1 MESTKFY
8 SFYTLRGKIEA
19 VQQFTLQDL
28 HRDLLCVP
36 GNCGCPQYWLFV
48 PPRWQG
54 EKWPARWPAHTSALP
69 GTLMSGLFLF
79 WDARLVST
87 SSWGT
92 VCLSPTKWTYMKK
105 ELMRW
110 FLQRILKS
118 GRPLLIHNSH
128 NQDPYYFFT
137 FGSGGSLFQLFGLLH
152 FVLSKSCAIHLL
164 FLPFLGLVLN
174 LLVNISFLPK
184 SLRGRLCQ
192 GILLPFTHLTL
203 TLVGRRAGSK
213 TDDNTQGV
221 LWVIPA
227 ASSVSRPAS
236 PIIRLICLW

>member
-19 VQQFTLQDL
+19 VQEFTLQDL

-54 EKWPARWPAHTSALP
+54 EKWPVRWPAHTSALP

-118 GRPLLIHNSH
+118 GRPLLIHDSH

-137 FGSGGSLFQLFGLLH
+137 FGSGGVTFSTLWASSFCSLQIVCNSPTVSPISWLGFKFTCKYQFSSQIPARKAVSRYPAAVHPPHSHSGWKTGWLKDRWQHPGCP
-152 FVLSKSCAIHLL
+152 LSDSSCLKC
-164 FLPFLGLVLN
+164 FLPC
-174 LLVNISFLPK
+174 IS
-184 SLRGRLCQ
+184 
-192 GILLPFTHLTL
+192 HH
-203 TLVGRRAGSK
+203 
-213 TDDNTQGV
+213 
-221 LWVIPA
+221 
-227 ASSVSRPAS
+227 
-236 PIIRLICLW
+236 